1 MAGLFA
7 KLFGSDTEKESNGQ
21 GPHSDPARRIQ
32 AGWLFDNETASVIW
46 DTPKPVSHDHPKASN
61 AKSATVCPA
70 AIQFDRLHYA
80 INCPVDLHL
89 RFERLANG
97 ETKLTNVD
105 GPMSAVRPAGLQKLL
120 VVSPPEEWRHPS
132 RPIIQI
138 ATPFVFVSDEHMY
151 VNQFPPFLHHSK
163 NPAPGLQICG
173 RFPID
178 VWPRKHMWA
187 FEWHDLDKDLILKRG
202 EPLFYVRFESE
213 KPGSVV
219 RLIEAERT
227 PELLSYISQITDVA
241 NFVNQSFQLFDAAKE
256 RRPEVLLVPKK
267 STAQAD

>member
-1 MAGLFA
+1 MTGLFA
-7 KLFGSDTEKESNGQ
+7 KLFGNNDIEKNIDRKQPNGDDES
-21 GPHSDPARRIQ
+21 ARRLE
-32 AGWLFDNETASVIW
+32 AGWLFKDEKASVIW
-46 DTPKPVSHDHPKASN
+46 ESPKPVNLDHPKSNN
-61 AKSATVCPA
+61 AKSASVCPA

-89 RFERLANG
+89 RFVRGADG

-105 GPMSAVRPAGLQKLL
+105 GAMSSVRPAGLQKIL

-138 ATPFVFVSDEHMY
+138 ATPFVFVADQNIY
-151 VNQFPPFLHHSK
+151 VNQFPPFLHYPK
-163 NPAPGLQICG
+163 NPLPGVQICG

-178 VWPRKHMWA
+178 VWPRMHMWA
-187 FEWHDLDKDLILKRG
+187 LEWHDMDKDLILKRG

-219 RLIEAERT
+219 RLVEAERT
-227 PELLSYISQITDVA
+227 PELLSYISQITDVT
-241 NFVNQSFQLFDAAKE
+241 NYVNQSFQLFEAARE
-256 RRPEVLLVPKK
+256 RRPETLLVAKK
-267 STAQAD
+267 KN